1 MDQLKRCQCTGL
13 PLSELP
19 EKYRI
24 CLAAPLPAHRRGVCG
39 FPICVYAEGCSEG
52 LNDAGGPTS
61 ECVCLCACLWLCE
74 RALVHAEEYRD
85 VGTWEKKQMKGG
97 RERSSEQEMMIA
109 EGEVWSRVG
118 SKIVQETPKKSNE
131 RSMMRKEASDQVK

>member
-1 MDQLKRCQCTGL
+1 M
-13 PLSELP
+13 
-19 EKYRI
+19 
-24 CLAAPLPAHRRGVCG
+24 
-39 FPICVYAEGCSEG
+39 
-52 LNDAGGPTS
+52 
-61 ECVCLCACLWLCE
+61 
-74 RALVHAEEYRD
+74 HAEEYRD